1 MLGIDRDGARDN
13 GGALSEAAIIDLMP
27 SASPG
32 DVRAAL
38 ARKDS
43 ARLYLI
49 LGDDESEM
57 LRLTADITA
66 LVEDELRAF
75 NVERIYAGEKGIT
88 ASAIVEAAR
97 MLPMMS
103 ERRVVVVLRGE
114 KLLKPKRRGKGAEAD
129 NPADG
134 ADEPPSDLDALGDYA
149 QDPVPS
155 TTLVIVASDIDKSR
169 RASKAILK
177 HAVVVECWGLKTE
190 KNPRFLDLRQ
200 AARMAEQIVRRTV
213 AESGQQIDPAAARLV
228 AERAGADIVR
238 LRGDVD
244 RLMLYAVGKSKIT
257 VADVQEVVSAET
269 AQDDWAVTNA
279 IQNRNPGEALRQL
292 GLAMEAGAVPYMV
305 LGQLAWFVR
314 DKLGNLDPR
323 RVPAAVDALF
333 RTDLDL
339 KTSGGDPRVLLE
351 RLVVELCGANR

>member
-1 MLGIDRDGARDN
+1 
-13 GGALSEAAIIDLMP
+13 MP
-27 SASPG
+27 NASPA
-32 DVRAAL
+32 DVRAAI
-38 ARKDS
+38 AKRS
-43 ARLYLI
+43 IAPVYLI
-49 LGDDESEM
+49 LGDDDAEM

-75 NVERIYAGEKGIT
+75 NVERIYAGEKGNT

-97 MLPMMS
+97 VLPMMS
-103 ERRVVVVLRGE
+103 DRRVVVVLRGE
-114 KLLKPKRRGKGAEAD
+114 KLLKPKRRGKAIEND
-129 NPADG
+129 ESSDETE
-134 ADEPPSDLDALGDYA
+134 EPPSDLDALGDYVQA
-149 QDPVPS
+149 PVPS
-155 TTLVIVASDIDKSR
+155 TTLVIVAADIDKTR
-169 RASKAILK
+169 RAGKAIVK
-177 HAVVVECWGLKTE
+177 HAVLVECWGLKTE

-200 AARMAEQIVRRTV
+200 AARVAEQLVRKAV
-213 AESGQQIDPAAARLV
+213 AESGQQIEPAAARLI

-238 LRGDVD
+238 LRGDID
-244 RLMLYAVGKSKIT
+244 RLMLYAAGKPKIA

-279 IQNRNPGEALRQL
+279 IQSRNAGESLRQL

-305 LGQLAWFVR
+305 LGQLAWLVR
-314 DKLGNLDPR
+314 DKLGNIDPR

-351 RLVVELCGANR
+351 RLVVELCGRRA

>member
-1 MLGIDRDGARDN
+1 MG
-13 GGALSEAAIIDLMP
+13 
-27 SASPG
+27 SASPA

-38 ARKDS
+38 AKRNP
-43 ARLYLI
+43 APVYLI
-49 LGDDESEM
+49 LGDDEVEM
-57 LRLTADITA
+57 SRLATDIAA

-75 NVERIYAGEKGIT
+75 NVERIYAGEKGNT
-88 ASAIVEAAR
+88 ASSIVEAAR
-97 MLPMMS
+97 LVPMMS
-103 ERRVVVVLRGE
+103 DRRTVIVLRGE
-114 KLLKPKRRGKGAEAD
+114 RLLKPRRRGKAAD
-129 NPADG
+129 KGVENDDDDG
-134 ADEPPSDLDALGDYA
+134 AAEEPPSDLDALGEYV
-149 QDPVPS
+149 QSPVPS
-155 TTLVIVASDIDKSR
+155 TTLVIVASDIDKTR

-200 AARMAEQIVRRTV
+200 TARIAEQLVKKAV
-213 AESGQQIDPAAARLV
+213 AESGQQIDSAAARLV

-238 LRGDVD
+238 LRGDVE
-244 RLMLYAVGKSKIT
+244 RLLLYAAGKPKIT
-257 VADVQEVVSAET
+257 VADVQDVVGAET

-314 DKLGNLDPR
+314 DKLANTDSR
-323 RVPAAVDALF
+323 RVPAAVEALF

-351 RLVVELCGANR
+351 RLVVELCGR